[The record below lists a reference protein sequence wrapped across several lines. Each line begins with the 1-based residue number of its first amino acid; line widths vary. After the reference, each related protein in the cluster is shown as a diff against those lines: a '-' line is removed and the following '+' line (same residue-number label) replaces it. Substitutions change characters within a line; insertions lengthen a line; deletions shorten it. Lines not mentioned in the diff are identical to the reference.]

1 MTGKVLMAEDTILRF
16 KVPATL
22 VGERADKAVASM
34 SGGELTRTRVRK
46 LMEDGNL
53 LLDGG
58 DVKPSFK
65 VEAGQEFE
73 IFLPPPA
80 PAELLPQDIPL
91 DVPYEDE
98 YLLVV
103 NKPSGMVVHPAAGNP
118 DGTLVNALLH
128 RGSTLG
134 GGELMRP
141 GIVHRL
147 DKDTSG
153 LMVVAKDENTHARL
167 TAMFASKSVV
177 RRYEAL
183 VFGTPPAEGVIDTPY
198 GRSRRNR
205 KKFTGEAGGLR
216 RAVTRYRNLR
226 GFARAGVS
234 LMALVLETGR
244 THQIRVHMSESGW
257 PLVGD
262 PLYGRKRAPKALG
275 EVLGHVEHTLLH
287 SATIEFAHPRKGSW
301 IKIEA
306 ERRGDF
312 EETLRRLEE
321 FER

>member
-1 MTGKVLMAEDTILRF
+1 MAEDNVLRF
-16 KVPATL
+16 KVPAEL
-22 VGERADKAVASM
+22 VGERADKAVASLAR
-34 SGGELTRTRVRK
+34 GQLTRTRIRK

-53 LLDGG
+53 LVDGG
-58 DVKPSFK
+58 EVKPSSK
-65 VEAGQEFE
+65 VEKGQEIE
-73 IFLPPPA
+73 IFLPPPE

-91 DVPYEDE
+91 DIPYEDE
-98 YLLVV
+98 YLIVV

-128 RGSTLG
+128 RCSSLE

-167 TAMFASKSVV
+167 AAMFSSKSVV
-177 RRYEAL
+177 RQYEAL
-183 VFGTPPAEGVIDTPY
+183 VFGIPPAEGVIDTPY

-205 KKFTGEAGGLR
+205 KKFTGEPGGLR

-226 GFARAGVS
+226 RFERAGVS
-234 LMALVLETGR
+234 LVGLVLETGR

-262 PLYGRKRAPKALG
+262 PLYGRKRVPKGLG
-275 EVLGHVEHTLLH
+275 GVLGDVDRTLLH
-287 SATIEFAHPRKGSW
+287 SVRIEFAHPRTGSW
-301 IKIEA
+301 IRIEA
-306 ERRGDF
+306 GRQRDF
-312 EETLRRLEE
+312 EDVVRRLEE
-321 FER
+321 MER